1 MEHCKIVIELY
12 KNSLISI
19 LESDKPVDAELFTDA
34 LRKINRS
41 IDEAAIAGKPH
52 EHLNELKDYVSVLKY
67 DILMKHGKY

>member
-12 KNSLISI
+12 KNSLLAI

-41 IDEAAIAGKPH
+41 IDEAVIAGKPYQ
-52 EHLNELKDYVSVLKY
+52 HLKELKDYISALKY